1 MPLILSAH
9 CPLTAHW
16 GVSPGSRQ
24 TEKCIIVWSLD
35 AVSIFTFIFHFC
47 IFRKQLLVSL
57 VSDYS
62 VWDFRGRPARIA
74 AYWKKTH
81 LSSNKQTVWFMK
93 PVTIHGV
100 RFRLCTKLKDLLS
113 HMGREDH
120 VPFIHLAVVM
130 LSLCSYPLSHVI
142 LMMYPSSY
150 QPSEAFV
157 YFALATVGGMQAFS
171 SERKKKQQKNCYHF
185 DHVVRG
191 LLMFGPLIIREH
203 PDKIDS
209 KCIKLFFQG
218 ISQDIV
224 QSSWWEV
231 CRSDPQLVRE
241 LRAQIRIKKVWVCQV
256 MFTRMNFVAGFV
268 LWVKPVNEKTVSHHK
283 IIYE

>member
-1 MPLILSAH
+1 MPLILSAY

-24 TEKCIIVWSLD
+24 TEKYIIVWSLD
-35 AVSIFTFIFHFC
+35 AVSIFTFIFHLC

-62 VWDFRGRPARIA
+62 VWDFRGRPARSD

-203 PDKIDS
+203 PDKIAKKIYTIIFS
-209 KCIKLFFQG
+209 RNTSRYCPKLLMRTEFG
-218 ISQDIV
+218 
-224 QSSWWEV
+224 
-231 CRSDPQLVRE
+231 C
-241 LRAQIRIKKVWVCQV
+241 
-256 MFTRMNFVAGFV
+256 TRMNLTKPALITWEKLKLSIMPESAV
-268 LWVKPVNEKTVSHHK
+268 LFIPNIQRDEIT
-283 IIYE
+283 